1 MSRQNSTVLS
11 NEKIEGIVEHIEEGV
26 STDAEAKEAH
36 DSHAGVNAEHMPDY
50 KSKEVRRILRKVDFR
65 LIPLLTTLYVMSF
78 LDRSNL
84 GNAAIA
90 GMTEDLEL
98 VGHRYNV
105 SAPLKEPTASLG
117 LLLNSARLR

>member
-1 MSRQNSTVLS
+1 
-11 NEKIEGIVEHIEEGV
+11 
-26 STDAEAKEAH
+26 
-36 DSHAGVNAEHMPDY
+36 MPEY
-50 KSKEVRRILRKVDFR
+50 HSKETTRILRKVDYR

-90 GMTEDLEL
+90 GMNDDLNL

-105 SAPLKEPTASLG
+105 RASPVCP
-117 LLLNSARLR
+117 SRHTSSRVQ